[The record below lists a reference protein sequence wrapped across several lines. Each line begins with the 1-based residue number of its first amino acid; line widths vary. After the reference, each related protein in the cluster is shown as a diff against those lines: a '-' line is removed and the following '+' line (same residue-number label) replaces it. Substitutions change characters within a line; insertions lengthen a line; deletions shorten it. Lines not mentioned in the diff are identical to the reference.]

1 MGEEVA
7 KLPFE
12 DEITAAEICS
22 PPQTKS
28 QGESKSQLP
37 LCSKYLVP
45 LRVGTVDSEDRN
57 ALATLYEI
65 VAS

>member
-1 MGEEVA
+1 MA

-22 PPQTKS
+22 PPPKS